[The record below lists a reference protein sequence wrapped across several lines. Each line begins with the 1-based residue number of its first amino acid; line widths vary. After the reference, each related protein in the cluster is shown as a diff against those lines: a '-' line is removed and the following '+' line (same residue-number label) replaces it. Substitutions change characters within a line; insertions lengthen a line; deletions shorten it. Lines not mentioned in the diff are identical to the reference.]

1 MYKKFFKIALRVEY
15 NREINYLYYKEST
28 KIIYVENPKRRKKKI
43 RKKKTF
49 KGEPNADFD
58 QELTVGFISTESL

>member
-15 NREINYLYYKEST
+15 NRERNYLYYKEST
-28 KIIYVENPKRRKKKI
+28 KIIYVENPKRKKKKI

>member
-1 MYKKFFKIALRVEY
+1 MQKTP
-15 NREINYLYYKEST
+15 REG
-28 KIIYVENPKRRKKKI
+28 KKKI